1 VRSGVGVGAPVFN
14 FAGGLY
20 TTLIID
26 FTRRD
31 YPEKSTICLARP
43 DMQISGKAISNPEQL
58 RSACV
63 IVGVSNKGGLR
74 GAAKELDR
82 ASGGAIARLLK
93 RGDIKGDWAQTLLL
107 PALTGVHAERV
118 LLVGTGNG
126 DAATDADYRK
136 LVQAVLSAVLECK
149 VAEAHWLL
157 DSLKIKDRD
166 EAWQLTQLSLALA
179 LRDYRYTETVS
190 KPKPAPVLR
199 KLIVANASSAAAR
212 AALQRGSAIG
222 RGMNV
227 ARHLGDLPP
236 NICTP
241 SYLADQAKS
250 FARKHGKLSVKV
262 LDEKAMRELGM
273 GSLLSVSAGSEQP
286 AKLIVMEYRG
296 GKRGE
301 QPQVLVGKGIT
312 FDSGGISLKPGAKM
326 DEMKFDM
333 CGAAS
338 VFGTLHA
345 IVDINLPV
353 NVVGIVPAAENLP
366 SGRATKPGDVVKSM
380 SGQTIEIL
388 NTDAEGRLILC
399 DALTYAAR
407 FKPAAVID
415 IATLTGACVVALGK
429 HASGLFSNQD
439 DFAQELLAAGQ
450 TIGDRAWQLPLWDD
464 YQKQLDSNF
473 ADIANVG
480 GAGGGSITAACFL
493 ARFTKDYR
501 WAHLDIAGTAWD
513 EGSTKGATGR
523 PVGLLTQYLL
533 SCSER

>member
-1 VRSGVGVGAPVFN
+1 
-14 FAGGLY
+14 
-20 TTLIID
+20 
-26 FTRRD
+26 
-31 YPEKSTICLARP
+31 
-43 DMQISGKAISNPEQL
+43 MQIIGKAISNPEQL

-63 IVGVSNKGGLR
+63 IVGISTQSSTKARGLR
-74 GAAKELDR
+74 GAAKQLDR
-82 ASGGAIARLLK
+82 AADGAIGRLLK

-107 PALTGVHAERV
+107 PALAGIDAERV
-118 LLVGTGNG
+118 LLIGTGSG
-126 DAATDADYRK
+126 DAVSETDYRK
-136 LVQAVLSAVLECK
+136 LVQTVLSALIDCK
-149 VAEAHWLL
+149 VGEAHWLL
-157 DSLKIKDRD
+157 DNIKVKGRD
-166 EAWQLTQLSLALA
+166 ESWQLTQLAMALA
-179 LRDYRYTETVS
+179 LREYRYTETLS
-190 KPKPAPVLR
+190 KPKPAPTLR
-199 KLIVANASSAAAR
+199 KLIVTNAISAHAR
-212 AALQRGSAIG
+212 AAMQRGAAIG

-227 ARHLGDLPP
+227 ARNLGDLPP

-241 SYLADQAKS
+241 THLAKEAKA
-250 FARKHGKLSVKV
+250 FGRKHNQLSVKI
-262 LDEKAMRELGM
+262 LEEKAMRELGM

-286 AKLIVMEYRG
+286 AKLIVIEYRG
-296 GKRGE
+296 GKRGA

-345 IVDINLPV
+345 IVELNLPI
-353 NVVGIVPAAENLP
+353 NVVGIIAASENLP
-366 SGRATKPGDVVKSM
+366 SGRATKPGDVVTSM

-388 NTDAEGRLILC
+388 NTDAEGRLVLC

-429 HASGLFSNQD
+429 HASGLYSNQD

-450 TIGDRAWQLPLWDD
+450 TVGDRAWQLPLWDD

-473 ADIANVG
+473 ADMANVG
-480 GAGGGSITAACFL
+480 GPGGGSITAACFL

-513 EGSTKGATGR
+513 EGANKGATGR
-523 PVGLLTQYLL
+523 PVGLLTQYLI
-533 SCSER
+533 SCSE

>member
-1 VRSGVGVGAPVFN
+1 
-14 FAGGLY
+14 
-20 TTLIID
+20 
-26 FTRRD
+26 
-31 YPEKSTICLARP
+31 
-43 DMQISGKAISNPEQL
+43 MQIIGKAISNIEQL

-63 IVGVSNKGGLR
+63 VVGVSSKNGLQ
-74 GAAKELDR
+74 GAAKQLDK
-82 ASGGAIARLLK
+82 AAGGAIAKLLK
-93 RGDIKGDWAQTLLL
+93 RGDIKGDWAQTLLV
-107 PALTGVHAERV
+107 PALTGIKAERV
-118 LLVGTGNG
+118 LLVGLGSGNAVSES
-126 DAATDADYRK
+126 DFRK
-136 LVQAVLSAVLECK
+136 LVQTALSAINDCK
-149 VAEAHWLL
+149 VDEAHWLL
-157 DSLKIKDRD
+157 GGVQVKDRD
-166 EAWQLTQLSLALA
+166 DAWQLTQLAMAFA
-179 LRDYRYTETVS
+179 LREYRYTETLS
-190 KPKPAPVLR
+190 KPKPAPTLQ
-199 KLIVANASSAAAR
+199 KLIVADATSAAAR
-212 AALQRGSAIG
+212 TALQRGAAIG

-227 ARHLGDLPP
+227 ARNLGDLPP

-241 SYLADQAKS
+241 TYLAEQAKA
-250 FARKHGKLSVKV
+250 FVKKNGGRKNQKLSVKV
-262 LDEKAMRELGM
+262 LDEKAMRDLGM
-273 GSLLSVSAGSEQP
+273 GSLLSVSAGSKQP

-312 FDSGGISLKPGAKM
+312 FDSGGISIKPGPKM

-345 IVDINLPV
+345 IVELELPINV
-353 NVVGIVPAAENLP
+353 IGIVPASENMP
-366 SGRATKPGDVVKSM
+366 GGQATKPGDVVTSM

-388 NTDAEGRLILC
+388 NTDAEGRLVLC

-439 DFAQELLAAGQ
+439 DFAAELLAAGQ
-450 TIGDRAWQLPLWDD
+450 AIGDRAWQLPLWDE
-464 YQKQLDSNF
+464 YQKQIDSNF

-480 GAGGGSITAACFL
+480 GPGGGSITAACFL

-513 EGSTKGATGR
+513 EGSAKGATGR
-523 PVGLLTQYLL
+523 PVGLLTQYLI
-533 SCSER
+533 SRCA

>member
-1 VRSGVGVGAPVFN
+1 
-14 FAGGLY
+14 
-20 TTLIID
+20 
-26 FTRRD
+26 
-31 YPEKSTICLARP
+31 
-43 DMQISGKAISNPEQL
+43 M
-58 RSACV
+58 
-63 IVGVSNKGGLR
+63 
-74 GAAKELDR
+74 
-82 ASGGAIARLLK
+82 
-93 RGDIKGDWAQTLLL
+93 
-107 PALTGVHAERV
+107 PALTGIHAERV
-118 LLVGTGNG
+118 LLVGLGNG
-126 DAATDADYRK
+126 EAVSEAEFRK
-136 LVQAVLSAVLECK
+136 LMQVVLNAVVDCK
-149 VAEAHWLL
+149 VNEAHWLL
-157 DSLKIKDRD
+157 EDIKVKDRD
-166 EAWQLTQLSLALA
+166 EAWQLTQLALALA
-179 LRDYRYTETVS
+179 LREYRYTETLS
-190 KPKPAPVLR
+190 KPKPAPALR
-199 KLIVANASSAAAR
+199 KLVIANTTSAKAR
-212 AALQRGSAIG
+212 AAMERGTAIG

-227 ARHLGDLPP
+227 TRNLGDLPP

-241 SYLADQAKS
+241 TYLANQAK
-250 FARKHGKLSVKV
+250 ALGRKHNKLSVKV
-262 LDEKAMRELGM
+262 LEEKAMRDLGM

-286 AKLIVMEYRG
+286 AKLIVIEYRG
-296 GKRGE
+296 GKRGA

-338 VFGTLHA
+338 VLGTLHA
-345 IVDINLPV
+345 IVELNLPI
-353 NVVGIVPAAENLP
+353 NVVGIIAASENLP

-429 HASGLFSNQD
+429 HASGLFSNRD

-450 TIGDRAWQLPLWDD
+450 AIGDRAWQLPLWDE

-473 ADIANVG
+473 ADMANVG
-480 GAGGGSITAACFL
+480 SAGGGSITAACFL

-513 EGSTKGATGR
+513 EGAAKGATGR
-523 PVGLLTQYLL
+523 PVGLLTQYLI
-533 SCSER
+533 SCSA

>member
-1 VRSGVGVGAPVFN
+1 
-14 FAGGLY
+14 
-20 TTLIID
+20 
-26 FTRRD
+26 
-31 YPEKSTICLARP
+31 
-43 DMQISGKAISNPEQL
+43 MQISGKAISNPEQL

-63 IVGVSNKGGLR
+63 IVGVATHSSSTKMGGLH
-74 GAAKELDR
+74 GAAKQLDR
-82 ASGGAIARLLK
+82 AAGGAIARLLK
-93 RGDIKGDWAQTLLL
+93 RGDIKGDWAQTLLV
-107 PALTGVHAERV
+107 PALDGIKAERV
-118 LLVGTGNG
+118 LLVGVGNG
-126 DAATDADYRK
+126 DAVSEADYRK
-136 LVQAVLSAVLECK
+136 LVQTVLSATIDCK
-149 VAEAHWLL
+149 VDEAHWLL
-157 DSLKIKDRD
+157 ENIAVKDRD
-166 EAWQLTQLSLALA
+166 EAWQLTQLAMALA
-179 LRDYRYTETVS
+179 LRDYRYTETLS
-190 KPKPAPVLR
+190 KPKPAPALR
-199 KLIVANASSAAAR
+199 KLIVANATSAHMR
-212 AALQRGSAIG
+212 AALHRGTAIG
-222 RGMNV
+222 KGMNV
-227 ARHLGDLPP
+227 ARNLGDLPP

-241 SYLADQAKS
+241 TYLANQAKA
-250 FARKHGKLSVKV
+250 FGRKHNKLSVKV
-262 LDEKAMRELGM
+262 LEEKAMRELGM

-286 AKLIVMEYRG
+286 AKLIVMEYHG

-345 IVDINLPV
+345 IVELNLPI
-353 NVVGIVPAAENLP
+353 NVVCIVAASENLP

-450 TIGDRAWQLPLWDD
+450 SIGDRAWQLPLWDE

-473 ADIANVG
+473 ADIGNVG
-480 GAGGGSITAACFL
+480 GPSAGSVTAACFL
-493 ARFTKDYR
+493 ARFTKSYR

-513 EGSTKGATGR
+513 EGANKGATGR
-523 PVGLLTQYLL
+523 PVGLLTQYLI
-533 SCSER
+533 SCAE